1 MSKSK
6 KTMKAVILFVSLLV
20 GLISNSFSQEKKVAP
35 TSKALYQEISQMDSV
50 MFNAFNNQDF
60 KTFKNLFTQDL
71 EWFQDNDGLVPFKTV
86 FKNFENTFK
95 KEYKLTRELV
105 KGSLEVYPLKNYG
118 AIEIGEHKFRHIE
131 NGKEEIGTFKFVMIW
146 KHENN
151 QWKISRVISFGH

>member
-1 MSKSK
+1 
-6 KTMKAVILFVSLLV
+6 MKARILVVSLLV
-20 GLISNSFSQEKKVAP
+20 GLISNSFSQEKKVVLTP
-35 TSKALYQEISQMDSV
+35 KALYQEISKMDSV
-50 MFNAFNNQDF
+50 MFHAFNNQDF

-71 EWFQDNDGLVPFKTV
+71 EWFQDNDGLVPYETV

-105 KGSLEVYPLKNYG
+105 KGSLEVHPIKNYG
-118 AIEIGEHKFRHIE
+118 AIEIGEHQFKHIE
-131 NGKEEIGTFKFVMIW
+131 NGKEETGTFKFVMIW

>member
-1 MSKSK
+1 
-6 KTMKAVILFVSLLV
+6 
-20 GLISNSFSQEKKVAP
+20 
-35 TSKALYQEISQMDSV
+35 MDSV

-71 EWFQDNDGLVPFKTV
+71 EWFQDNDGLLPYKTV

-105 KGSLEVYPLKNYG
+105 KGSLEVYPIKNYG
-118 AIEIGEHKFRHIE
+118 AIEIGEHQFKHIE